1 MKKREHPVFT
11 VVGFHDEIDL
21 RFISAKAAFL
31 RGVERTENMVHG
43 TAVVY
48 TNVKQDR
55 FRVVLCTEAA
65 NYLMIP
71 EYDPD
76 GKLSPY
82 LRVSEALARAGRP
95 AVAKALEKLNEH
107 TVERISLRA
116 KRKRNLTRR
125 LKQG

>member
-1 MKKREHPVFT
+1 MKQERPIFT
-11 VVGFHDEIDL
+11 VVDFHDEIDL

-31 RGVERTENMVHG
+31 RGVERSKGMAHG

-55 FRVVLCTEAA
+55 FRVVLCTETA

-82 LRVSEALARAGRP
+82 LRVSETLARAGRP
-95 AVAKALEKLNEH
+95 EVSKAMEKLGEY
-107 TVERISLRA
+107 TKQRIALRA
-116 KRKRNLTRR
+116 TRKRNLTQR
-125 LKQG
+125 LKKS

>member
-1 MKKREHPVFT
+1 MKQERPIFT
-11 VVGFHDEIDL
+11 VVDFHDEIDL

-31 RGVERTENMVHG
+31 RDVVARSKGMVHG

-55 FRVVLCTEAA
+55 FRVVLCTKTA

-82 LRVSEALARAGRP
+82 LRVSETLARAGRP
-95 AVAKALEKLNEH
+95 EVTKAMEKLGEY
-107 TVERISLRA
+107 TKQRIALRA
-116 KRKRNLTRR
+116 TRKRNLTQR
-125 LKQG
+125 LKKS